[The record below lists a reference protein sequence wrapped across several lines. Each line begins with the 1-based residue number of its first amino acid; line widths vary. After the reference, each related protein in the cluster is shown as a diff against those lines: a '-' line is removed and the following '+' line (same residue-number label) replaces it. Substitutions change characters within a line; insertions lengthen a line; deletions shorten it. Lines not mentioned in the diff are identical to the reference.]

1 MSESQ
6 RLTCSICLE
15 TINESDEK
23 VQCVRTPTG
32 GCNNF
37 FHKNCITEYCNYSEN
52 NVCPMC
58 RNSRICDEIRS
69 QIFEELPD
77 WNTEYMLDE
86 IATNFMRPPPTWP
99 IPQGPR
105 NIVNMR
111 NLERMPLNILLQI
124 RDLFEAEIEAQRRLI
139 ASTIPVTETQ
149 RQELEQRGELSIESI
164 NNRSTEI
171 RRQLMIDITRIIMT
185 ELISRN
191 FDAVDADGAR
201 IPFGE
206 AVWNEMMG
214 YSEWNEMMGY
224 SDSDNTSVPN
234 QSDSENGRRP
244 SSGVPSIDDSSYN
257 GSYFSENERNSNSSV
272 PSQSDSESD
281 SNASSQP
288 VQTITDNQVDAIAA
302 QIVNS
307 GVRVEDVIAMVRR
320 REPHMV
326 EDAVDA
332 AQDASELLNE
342 EESEHEPELNVDE
355 NVDEITNLFE
365 QINQNDAEI
374 ARLRNQTNRVED
386 AIAIARAELERRREP
401 HMVEDAVDA
410 AQDASELLNEEESE
424 HEPELNV
431 DENVD
436 EITNLFEQINQN
448 DAAAIADVADQTNEQ
463 SSEAFDSENVSAEGG
478 APKIE
483 SPEEEQQF
491 VENLSNLDILQT
503 TQSTDSSGNI
513 ITKREPTFLGNE
525 NLVEENE
532 SKNANMKESYPLNK
546 KHDKWT
552 GDDDP
557 NHDKKIKIF
566 HNWLKNVFRKFKP
579 NSPGLSIF
587 FKGKGLRL
595 QTNGNFWSDWISAA
609 NEEDH
614 IEEIIDKINNL
625 SNANKKR
632 LFVDL
637 TIGTVLITGYTHPDN
652 DNIDLDLEFI
662 FENIENWMHFV
673 RRVENSPRRLSSG
686 STTNNQ
692 QVFDISIGKS
702 EREFAGEWI
711 NDDNDDI
718 IFSLEIRNLNYSQL
732 LSEYNSND
740 SESILTG
747 RMSLIE
753 AIHTFKLNMK
763 RLLKIRNVRSDYID
777 LSKYI
782 SLGLFGG
789 GDEEVDAANILL
801 KIKDSKYTKKR
812 SHKKRPDSPILLK
825 NEREMRDGSAIA
837 GRIKKKVGG
846 NKKTRKR
853 RFLLRNSQ
861 YKKY

>member
-1 MSESQ
+1 MSESE

-15 TINESDEK
+15 TINDSDEK
-23 VQCVRTPTG
+23 IQCVRTETG
-32 GCNNF
+32 GCDNF

-86 IATNFMRPPPTWP
+86 IATNFMRPPPNWP

-191 FDAVDADGAR
+191 FDAVDADGAI
-201 IPFGE
+201 IPFAE
-206 AVWNEMMG
+206 AV
-214 YSEWNEMMGY
+214 WNEMMGY

-281 SNASSQP
+281 SNASSQT
-288 VQTITDNQVDAIAA
+288 VRSIIDNQVDAVAA

-307 GVRVEDVIAMVRR
+307 GLRVEDVIAMVRR

-342 EESEHEPELNVDE
+342 EESVHEPELNVDE

-374 ARLRNQTNRVED
+374 SRLRN
-386 AIAIARAELERRREP
+386 
-401 HMVEDAVDA
+401 
-410 AQDASELLNEEESE
+410 
-424 HEPELNV
+424 
-431 DENVD
+431 
-436 EITNLFEQINQN
+436 
-448 DAAAIADVADQTNEQ
+448 QTNEQ
-463 SSEAFDSENVSAEGG
+463 SSEVSDSERGNAEGG

-491 VENLSNLDILQT
+491 VENLSNLDSLQT
-503 TQSTDSSGNI
+503 TQNTDSSGNI

-532 SKNANMKESYPLNK
+532 SKNANMIESYPLNK
-546 KHDKWT
+546 THEKWT
-552 GDDDP
+552 GDNDS

-566 HNWLKNVFRKFKP
+566 HNWLKNIFRKFKP
-579 NSPGLSIF
+579 NSPDLTIILTGRGL
-587 FKGKGLRL
+587 GLG
-595 QTNGNFWSDWISAA
+595 THEIDDFNWDWISAT
-609 NEEDH
+609 NENH
-614 IEEIIDKINNL
+614 IEALIDKINNL
-625 SNANKKR
+625 SNENKKR

-652 DNIDLDLEFI
+652 DIIDLDLEFI
-662 FENIENWMHFV
+662 FEKIENWMHFV

-686 STTNNQ
+686 STTNDQ
-692 QVFDISIGKS
+692 QIFDISIGKG
-702 EREFAGEWI
+702 EREWAGEWG
-711 NDDNDDI
+711 NDDNDNI
-718 IFSLEIRNLNYSQL
+718 IFSLEIKNLNYSLL

-740 SESILTG
+740 NESLLTG

-763 RLLKIRNVRSDYID
+763 RLLKIRNIRSDYID
-777 LSKYI
+777 LSKFA
-782 SLGLFGG
+782 SLRLFGG
-789 GDEEVDAANILL
+789 GPQEDEAANILL
-801 KIKDSKYTKKR
+801 TIKDAYYPPKR

-825 NEREMRDGSAIA
+825 NSRNMYECPNCKREFTKPQAQIQHCKSCVNKTI
-837 GRIKKKVGG
+837 GG

-853 RFLLRNSQ
+853 RLMLQKRRD
-861 YKKY
+861 

>member
-1 MSESQ
+1 MSESE

-15 TINESDEK
+15 TINDSDEK
-23 VQCVRTPTG
+23 IQCVRTETG
-32 GCNNF
+32 GCDNF

-69 QIFEELPD
+69 PIFEELPD
-77 WNTEYMLDE
+77 WNTEYILDE
-86 IATNFMRPPPTWP
+86 IATNFMRPPPTLLV
-99 IPQGPR
+99 GPR

-124 RDLFEAEIEAQRRLI
+124 RDLFEAEIGAQRRLI

-191 FDAVDADGAR
+191 FDAVDASGVI
-201 IPFGE
+201 IPFAE
-206 AVWNEMMG
+206 AV
-214 YSEWNEMMGY
+214 WNEMMGY

-288 VQTITDNQVDAIAA
+288 VRRITDNQVDAVAA

-307 GVRVEDVIAMVRR
+307 GLRVEDVIAMVRR

-342 EESEHEPELNVDE
+342 EESVHEPELNVDE

-374 ARLRNQTNRVED
+374 SRLRN
-386 AIAIARAELERRREP
+386 
-401 HMVEDAVDA
+401 
-410 AQDASELLNEEESE
+410 
-424 HEPELNV
+424 
-431 DENVD
+431 
-436 EITNLFEQINQN
+436 
-448 DAAAIADVADQTNEQ
+448 QTNEQ
-463 SSEAFDSENVSAEGG
+463 SSEVSDSERGNAEGG

-483 SPEEEQQF
+483 SPQEEQQF

-503 TQSTDSSGNI
+503 TQNTDSSGNI

-546 KHDKWT
+546 THEKWT
-552 GDDDP
+552 GNNDS

-566 HNWLKNVFRKFKP
+566 HNWLKNIFRKFKP
-579 NSPGLSIF
+579 NSPDLTIILTGRGL
-587 FKGKGLRL
+587 GLG
-595 QTNGNFWSDWISAA
+595 THEIDDFTWDWISAT
-609 NEEDH
+609 NENH
-614 IEEIIDKINNL
+614 IEAIIDKINNL
-625 SNANKKR
+625 SNENKKR

-652 DNIDLDLEFI
+652 DIIDLDLEFI
-662 FENIENWMHFV
+662 FEKIENWMHFV

-686 STTNNQ
+686 STTNDQ
-692 QVFDISIGKS
+692 QIFDISIGKG
-702 EREFAGEWI
+702 EREWAGEWG
-711 NDDNDDI
+711 NDDNDNI
-718 IFSLEIRNLNYSQL
+718 IFSLEIKNLNYSLL

-740 SESILTG
+740 NESLLTG

-763 RLLKIRNVRSDYID
+763 RLLKIRNIRSDYID
-777 LSKYI
+777 LSKFA
-782 SLGLFGG
+782 SLRLFGG
-789 GDEEVDAANILL
+789 GAEEDEAANILL
-801 KIKDSKYTKKR
+801 TIKDAYYPPKR

-825 NEREMRDGSAIA
+825 NSRNMYECPNCKREFTKPQAQIQHCKSCVNKTI
-837 GRIKKKVGG
+837 GG

-853 RFLLRNSQ
+853 RLMLQKRRD
-861 YKKY
+861 

>member
-37 FHKNCITEYCNYSEN
+37 FHKNCIVDYCKNDEN
-52 NVCPMC
+52 NVCPLC
-58 RNSRICDEIRS
+58 RDSRICDEIR
-69 QIFEELPD
+69 QRFEDDLPN
-77 WNTEYMLDE
+77 WNTEVILDE
-86 IATNFMRPPPTWP
+86 IATNFMRPPPARA
-99 IPQGPR
+99 Q
-105 NIVNMR
+105 IVNMR

-124 RDLFEAEIEAQRRLI
+124 RDLFEDEIEAQRHLI
-139 ASTIPVTETQ
+139 ASTIPVTERQ

-171 RRQLMIDITRIIMT
+171 RRQLVRDLTQIILVELTSRNLDSLPAAGWEQSTNSDNSIDSNQTRRSI
-185 ELISRN
+185 ISRPSTT
-191 FDAVDADGAR
+191 DASWAR
-201 IPFGE
+201 FR
-206 AVWNEMMG
+206 A
-214 YSEWNEMMGY
+214 
-224 SDSDNTSVPN
+224 
-234 QSDSENGRRP
+234 P
-244 SSGVPSIDDSSYN
+244 SSGVPSRDGSESGRIPSSGLPSPNDSPYN
-257 GSYFSENERNSNSSV
+257 SPYYSENERSPNSGVS
-272 PSQSDSESD
+272 SQSDSESD
-281 SNASSQP
+281 SNASSQQG
-288 VQTITDNQVDAIAA
+288 QTITENQVDAIAA

-307 GVRVEDVIAMVRR
+307 GLRVEDVLAMV
-320 REPHMV
+320 
-326 EDAVDA
+326 
-332 AQDASELLNE
+332 
-342 EESEHEPELNVDE
+342 
-355 NVDEITNLFE
+355 
-365 QINQNDAEI
+365 
-374 ARLRNQTNRVED
+374 
-386 AIAIARAELERRREP
+386 RRREP

-789 GDEEVDAANILL
+789 GDEEVDAAAQH
-801 KIKDSKYTKKR
+801 KYTKKR

>member
-37 FHKNCITEYCNYSEN
+37 FHKNCIVDYCKYDEDNR
-52 NVCPMC
+52 CPMC
-58 RNSRICDEIRS
+58 RDSRICDEIR
-69 QIFEELPD
+69 QRFEDDLPN
-77 WNTEYMLDE
+77 WNTEVILDE
-86 IATNFMRPPPTWP
+86 IATNFMRPPPVRA
-99 IPQGPR
+99 Q
-105 NIVNMR
+105 IVNMR
-111 NLERMPLNILLQI
+111 NLERMPFNILLQI
-124 RDLFEAEIEAQRRLI
+124 RDLFEDEIEAQRRLI
-139 ASTIPVTETQ
+139 ASTIPVTERQ

-171 RRQLMIDITRIIMT
+171 RRQLVRDLTQIIMV
-185 ELISRN
+185 ELTSRN
-191 FDAVDADGAR
+191 LDSLPAAGW
-201 IPFGE
+201 E
-206 AVWNEMMG
+206 Q
-214 YSEWNEMMGY
+214 ST
-224 SDSDNTSVPN
+224 DSDNSIDSN
-234 QSDSENGRRP
+234 QTRRSIISRPSTTDASWARFRAP
-244 SSGVPSIDDSSYN
+244 SSGVPSRDGSESGRIPSSGVPSPNDSPYN
-257 GSYFSENERNSNSSV
+257 SPYYSENERSPNSGVS
-272 PSQSDSESD
+272 SQSDSESD

-288 VQTITDNQVDAIAA
+288 GQTITENQVDAIAA

-307 GVRVEDVIAMVRR
+307 GLRVEDVLAMVRR
-320 REPHMV
+320 RDE
-326 EDAVDA
+326 
-332 AQDASELLNE
+332 AQSVTSQSDSEIDRIELLRE
-342 EESEHEPELNVDE
+342 EEPELNADE
-355 NVDEITNLFE
+355 NVDEISNL
-365 QINQNDAEI
+365 
-374 ARLRNQTNRVED
+374 L
-386 AIAIARAELERRREP
+386 
-401 HMVEDAVDA
+401 
-410 AQDASELLNEEESE
+410 
-424 HEPELNV
+424 
-431 DENVD
+431 
-436 EITNLFEQINQN
+436 EQINQN

-463 SSEAFDSENVSAEGG
+463 SSEVSDPERGNAEGG

-702 EREFAGEWI
+702 EREFAGEWV

-789 GDEEVDAANILL
+789 GDAAARAVRL